1 MKHSWIYW
9 LSTNYGFLKVLV
21 PISNFREYNTDF
33 SRLKAFANDRT
44 LTTSR
49 DYLSLIWEKIVTY
62 CWVKQKGFAVSLAKL
77 HFYLAKNTLQL
88 YCYQRIPSFSIF
100 NVLVF
105 WVPKSRYFA
114 EQNRDHMKP
123 IFDLFQSF
131 SISKRRWKNGVI
143 SLVPLLSY
151 GRKWAILSRWW
162 W

>member
-1 MKHSWIYW
+1 M
-9 LSTNYGFLKVLV
+9 V

-33 SRLKAFANDRT
+33 SREKAFANDRT
-44 LTTSR
+44 ITTSR

-62 CWVKQKGFAVSLAKL
+62 WWVKQKSFTVSLAKL

-114 EQNRDHMKP
+114 GQNKDHMKP
-123 IFDLFQSF
+123 DFDLFQSF
-131 SISKRRWKNGVI
+131 LISKRRWKNGVI
-143 SLVPLLSY
+143 YFLGSLPELWSKMGHFVKMIMMVTKIQVTRCKSV
-151 GRKWAILSRWW
+151 
-162 W
+162 